1 MATGTSAA
9 PFMEKLISACP
20 FPGVEITVQAVINRF
35 FGETVT
41 VAGLLTGR
49 DLLEQLSG
57 KQADEILITENMLR
71 KGDDV
76 FLDDMTLSELQE
88 RLGIPVIPVPN
99 DGGDLLYALRG
110 TEE

>member
-1 MATGTSAA
+1 
-9 PFMEKLISACP
+9 
-20 FPGVEITVQAVINRF
+20 
-35 FGETVT
+35 
-41 VAGLLTGR
+41 
-49 DLLEQLSG
+49 
-57 KQADEILITENMLR
+57 MLR

>member
-1 MATGTSAA
+1 MTEKYRKDFLH
-9 PFMEKLISACP
+9 FMQP
-20 FPGVEITVQAVINRF
+20 DVIREGLKNERVVSYRYKVNRN
-35 FGETVT
+35 
-41 VAGLLTGR
+41 
-49 DLLEQLSG
+49 G